1 MRNTFGQYLALA
13 CAAALAGCPATSNET
28 GDEST
33 SSAETTADTSTVPS
47 TDPPLTTT
55 FMVEC
60 FPGEERCADDNTKE
74 VCNATGFGW
83 DPLPCTKYQKCS
95 EQGGNPVTASC
106 LGPCETLKETS
117 IGCEFLAIRMRSE
130 NASEDPADADAI
142 IVGNTD
148 TVNTAEVQL
157 YLIPNYNITKEE
169 PQGVPIVLQ
178 PGESRVFKLYNSLL
192 TNTSSFRTGGVY
204 LVKSDYPIS
213 AYLHSP
219 LANSNTNDASLL
231 LPTKALGTSHVIP
244 SFPAYND
251 AVKPDEANGRPSYF
265 VVIATENDT
274 VVEWTPRAATFGDGT
289 AFDTIPAK
297 QTESADLNRYDVI
310 QVGALTDKDTNY
322 KAQDV
327 SGTLVRS
334 NKPVVVMGATSCAKV
349 PFDSA
354 GGSDCNHL
362 QEQVIPT
369 TYWGT
374 KYVAAH
380 APLRGTEK
388 HTWRIYAGASNQQ
401 IILEPQVGIPPF
413 MLAEVG
419 QYKEITLASG
429 QNTTFKSTAP
439 FMAVQYLA
447 SRREVGPTDSAWF
460 GDPAMYQTIPLEQH
474 LKRYVFVTGDQYT
487 QNYVQVIRRYNGADV
502 LIDGV
507 PVPDELWTHVNATG
521 DLNVQIADVP
531 LFEPG
536 NTTPLPSTVHVA
548 ESDDPF
554 GINVIGYVLKSAYA
568 YPGGMALKNIN
579 PEGGTGP

>member
-1 MRNTFGQYLALA
+1 MRKTFGQYLALA
-13 CAAALAGCPATSNET
+13 CAAGLAGCPATSNET

-33 SSAETTADTSTVPS
+33 SSNPETTADTSS
-47 TDPPLTTT
+47 TDPPPTTT

-60 FPGEERCADDNTKE
+60 FPGEERCADDNTRE
-74 VCNATGFGW
+74 VCNPTGFGW
-83 DPLPCTKYQKCS
+83 DPFPCTKYQKCS
-95 EQGGNPVTASC
+95 EQAGEPVVAAC

-231 LPTKALGTSHVIP
+231 LPTKALGTEHIIP

-251 AVKPDEANGRPSYF
+251 AVMPDTANGRPSYF

-274 VVEWTPRAATFGDGT
+274 EVEWTPRAATFGDGT
-289 AFDTIPAK
+289 AFDTVQAK
-297 QTESADLNRYDVI
+297 QKATASLNRYDVI
-310 QVGALTDKDTNY
+310 QVGALTGDDTNF

-327 SGTLVRS
+327 SGTIVRA

-349 PFDSA
+349 PFDSP

-369 TYWGT
+369 KYWGT
-374 KYVAAH
+374 KYVAAN

-388 HTWRIYAGASNQQ
+388 HIWRVYAGKPNQQ
-401 IILEPQVGIPPF
+401 IIVEPAVPGVPPF
-413 MLAEVG
+413 MLAEFG
-419 QYKEITLASG
+419 QYKEITFPSG
-429 QNTTFKSTAP
+429 VSTTFKSDAG
-439 FMAVQYLA
+439 FMAVQYIA
-447 SRREVGPTDSAWF
+447 SRREVGPNDAFWF

-487 QNYVQVIRRYNGADV
+487 QNYVQVIRRFNGADV

-507 PVPDELWTHVNATG
+507 AVPDELWTHLNATG
-521 DLNVQIADVP
+521 DLNVEFADVP
-531 LFEPG
+531 LFTEG
-536 NTTPLPSTVHVA
+536 NTTPLPSSVHIA

-554 GINVIGYVLKSAYA
+554 GINVIGYVAKSAYA
-568 YPGGMALKNIN
+568 YPGGMALKTIN
-579 PEGGTGP
+579 PEGG